1 MLVLS
6 RKIGQKIVIG
16 TGRKTV
22 SVCVV
27 SVGNGKVRLG
37 VLADTETEVNREEVY
52 EQKYGGGQIET
63 GEAA

>member
-16 TGRKTV
+16 KGPKTV

-52 EQKYGGGQIET
+52 EQKYGGGQIEA